1 MSKIKKDVAGNYQD
15 YFDKDLSLRDPDLYN
30 SIKLEACLKKFIEYT
45 HWYVVYDS
53 PNNFVAGMEARIK
66 LSECCYQSIPLLSID
81 EFMQLNINNSM
92 MYINS
97 MIRGKNIINAKNI
110 SLQEIPEKFS
120 KLKKGDNKGIIFYC
134 SNGSLSLKET
144 QKLVRQG
151 EEMIYCLKGGIA
163 SWRNANL
170 PLTKGLKNV

>member
-1 MSKIKKDVAGNYQD
+1 MEKFPEFVLNHVWLFSLLLVILTLLIWNVFGDVVGGV
-15 YFDKDLSLRDPDLYN
+15 
-30 SIKLEACLKKFIEYT
+30 KLLTTDEVTRLINHENAE
-45 HWYVVYDS
+45 V
-53 PNNFVAGMEARIK
+53 
-66 LSECCYQSIPLLSID
+66 ID
-81 EFMQLNINNSM
+81 IRSQNEFEN
-92 MYINS
+92 
-97 MIRGKNIINAKNI
+97 GHIINAKNI